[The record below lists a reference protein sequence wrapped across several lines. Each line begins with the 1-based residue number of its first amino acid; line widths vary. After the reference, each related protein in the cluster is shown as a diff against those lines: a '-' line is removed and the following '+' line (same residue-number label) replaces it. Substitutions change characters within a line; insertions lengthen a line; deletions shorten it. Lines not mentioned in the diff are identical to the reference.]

1 MSKRNLMGVK
11 NYHNCKLIRQQVDAY
26 LQEMASLFTNIGT
39 DSTVEEIQ
47 SAYKQENELIDKIA
61 ELDPEK
67 ANNLRA
73 SY

>member
-1 MSKRNLMGVK
+1 MTEEK
-11 NYHNCKLIRQQVDAY
+11 NYHTCKLIRNRIDLY
-26 LQEMASLFTNIGT
+26 LYEMAKLFTNIGT

-47 SAYKQENELIDKIA
+47 EAYLKEKEYIDLIA

>member
-1 MSKRNLMGVK
+1 MSEEK
-11 NYHNCKLIRQQVDAY
+11 NYHTCKLIRNRIDLY
-26 LQEMASLFTNIGT
+26 LYEMARLFTNIGT

-47 SAYKQENELIDKIA
+47 EAYLKEKEYIDLIA

>member
-1 MSKRNLMGVK
+1 
-11 NYHNCKLIRQQVDAY
+11 
-26 LQEMASLFTNIGT
+26 MARLFTYIGT

-47 SAYKQENELIDKIA
+47 DAYRREKEYIELIA

-67 ANNLRA
+67 AERLRS

>member
-1 MSKRNLMGVK
+1 MDTK
-11 NYHNCKLIRQQVDAY
+11 NYQTCKLIKNRIDLY
-26 LQEMASLFTNIGT
+26 LYEMARLFTYIGT

-47 SAYKQENELIDKIA
+47 DAYRREREYIELIA

-67 ANNLRA
+67 KERLRS

>member
-1 MSKRNLMGVK
+1 MMINQR
-11 NYHNCKLIRQQVDAY
+11 NYHNCKLIRQQVDAH
-26 LQEMASLFTNIGT
+26 LEKMASLFTNIGI

-47 SAYKQENELIDKIA
+47 QAYKRENELIDKIA

-67 ANNLRA
+67 ADNLRA

>member
-1 MSKRNLMGVK
+1 MSKQNLMGAK
-11 NYHNCKLIRQQVDAY
+11 NYYNCKLVKNRIDLY
-26 LQEMASLFTNIGT
+26 LYEMAKLFTNIGT

-47 SAYKQENELIDKIA
+47 EAYRKEKEYIELIA
-61 ELDPEK
+61 ELDPDK

>member
-1 MSKRNLMGVK
+1 
-11 NYHNCKLIRQQVDAY
+11 
-26 LQEMASLFTNIGT
+26 MAKLFTNIGM

-47 SAYKQENELIDKIA
+47 SAYRREREYIELIA

-67 ANNLRA
+67 ADRLRS

>member
-1 MSKRNLMGVK
+1 MDTRN
-11 NYHNCKLIRQQVDAY
+11 YQTCKLIKNRIDLY
-26 LQEMASLFTNIGT
+26 LYEMARLFTNIGI

-47 SAYKQENELIDKIA
+47 EAYRKEKEYIELIA

-67 ANNLRA
+67 ADRLRS

>member
-1 MSKRNLMGVK
+1 MEK
-11 NYHNCKLIRQQVDAY
+11 NYQTCKLIRNRIDLY
-26 LQEMASLFTNIGT
+26 LYEMAKLFTNIGM

-47 SAYKQENELIDKIA
+47 YAYRKEREYIELIA

-67 ANNLRA
+67 ADRLRS

>member
-1 MSKRNLMGVK
+1 METNNEK
-11 NYHNCKLIRQQVDAY
+11 NYYTCKLIKNKIDTY
-26 LQEMASLFTNIGT
+26 LYEMARLFTNIGI

-47 SAYKQENELIDKIA
+47 EAYRKEKEYIERIV
-61 ELDPEK
+61 ELDPDK

>member
-1 MSKRNLMGVK
+1 MINQK
-11 NYHNCKLIRQQVDAY
+11 NYQTCKLVRNRIDLY
-26 LQEMASLFTNIGT
+26 LYEMARLFTNIGI

-47 SAYKQENELIDKIA
+47 YAYKKEREYIELIA

-67 ANNLRA
+67 ADRLRS